1 MAIEAPLSK
10 YKKQNLL
17 IMVAVL
23 VGLAGW
29 FTYDGY
35 ISEKFQAEHVETNE
49 QGEPVLDE
57 EGNPVPDS
65 TLVFNRKSPPFFL
78 GAGLLGAVYFFV
90 IKGKKVVAGEKSL
103 ILPGKEI
110 QYDSIEKINKT
121 FFDKKGYFIVTYKEG
136 GTEVDVKLSD
146 RSYDNMAAVL
156 DELVKQIS

>member
-17 IMVAVL
+17 IMVVVL

-35 ISEKFQAEHVETNE
+35 ISEKFQQEHTEINDA
-49 QGEPVLDE
+49 GEE
-57 EGNPVPDS
+57 VPDS
-65 TLVFNRKSPPFFL
+65 SLAFNRKAPPFFL
-78 GAGLLGAVYFFV
+78 AGGLLVVVYFFV
-90 IKGKKVVAGEKSL
+90 IKGKKIVAGEKSL
-103 ILPGKEI
+103 VLNGKEI

-136 GTEVDVKLSD
+136 ETEVDVKLSD
-146 RSYDNMAAVL
+146 RSYDNMPAVL

>member
-17 IMVAVL
+17 IMVVVL

-29 FTYDGY
+29 FIYDGY
-35 ISEKFQAEHVETNE
+35 ISEKFQQEHTETNE
-49 QGEPVLDE
+49 AGEE
-57 EGNPVPDS
+57 VPDS
-65 TLVFNRKSPPFFL
+65 SLAFNRKAPPFFL
-78 GAGLLGAVYFFV
+78 GAGLLVVVYFFV

-103 ILPGKEI
+103 VLNGKEI

-121 FFDKKGYFIVTYKEG
+121 FFDKKGYFILTYKEG

-146 RSYDNMAAVL
+146 RSYDNMPAVL

>member
-17 IMVAVL
+17 IIVVVL

-35 ISEKFQAEHVETNE
+35 ISEKFQQEHTEINDA
-49 QGEPVLDE
+49 GEE
-57 EGNPVPDS
+57 VPDS
-65 TLVFNRKSPPFFL
+65 SLAFNRKAPPFFL
-78 GAGLLGAVYFFV
+78 GAGLLVVVYFFV

-103 ILPGKEI
+103 VLNGKEI

-121 FFDKKGYFIVTYKEG
+121 FFDKKGYFIVTYKDG
-136 GTEVDVKLSD
+136 AMEVDVKLSD
-146 RSYDNMAAVL
+146 RSYDNMPAVL